1 MSNYPDVLEK
11 LDPSNAP
18 PVPAIR
24 TSRKKTLSESDT
36 SKHMVSALVVPSG
49 PQVRD
54 PVDVAVE
61 KLVGMG
67 FEPKMA
73 QKALAETDTGNSVD
87 FDAALLWLVRE
98 RKRDVSALMH
108 ARYQGKIGEE
118 RGEVNVVTPLAE
130 PGLGLGLGWT

>member
-1 MSNYPDVLEK
+1 
-11 LDPSNAP
+11 
-18 PVPAIR
+18 
-24 TSRKKTLSESDT
+24 
-36 SKHMVSALVVPSG
+36 
-49 PQVRD
+49 
-54 PVDVAVE
+54 
-61 KLVGMG
+61 
-67 FEPKMA
+67 MA